1 VKAFKFKLYNHKRN
15 RHLIRQIEIAAG
27 IYNHCIALH
36 KRYYRR
42 YKKYLNLYQLKKHIT
57 KLKKRSKYAHWNNL
71 GSQAIQDVC
80 IRIDKAYQ
88 LFFDEHKKGNKT
100 IRPPRFR
107 KRRKYKSFTL
117 TQAGY
122 RILNGNYIRIGQHTY
137 RYFKS
142 RDIKGNV
149 KTLTIKRDSIG
160 DLYIIITTDINPQSE
175 EVTSRTGKSV
185 GFDFGLKMFLTA
197 SNGTDIE
204 SPLFFKQSINRI
216 KQANRRLSTKRRAS
230 NSQRK
235 ARIHLAKEHRR
246 IANQRND
253 FHWKLANQL
262 TDKYD
267 YLIFETLN
275 LKGMQRLWGRKIN
288 DLGFYSFLQKVQY
301 YANKKGKIV
310 HFIDRFFPSSKLCS
324 GCGVIYNELELRQRK
339 WTCDSCGT
347 THDRDRNASL
357 NIQRA
362 GASALGIDSVRP
374 TTKVGNCH

>member
-1 VKAFKFKLYNHKRN
+1 MKAFKFKLYNHKRN
-15 RHLIRQIEIAAG
+15 RHLVQQIKIAAG

-42 YKKYLNLYQLKKHIT
+42 YKKYLNLYRLKKHIT
-57 KLKKRSKYAHWNNL
+57 KLKKRPKYTHWNNL

-88 LFFDEHKKGNKT
+88 LFFSEHKKGNKT
-100 IRPPRFR
+100 IRPPTFR

-122 RILNGNYIRIGQHTY
+122 RILNGNYVRIGKHTY

-142 RDIKGNV
+142 RDIEGNV
-149 KTLTIKRDSIG
+149 KTLTIKRDSVG
-160 DLYIIITTDINPQSE
+160 DLYVIITTDVNTSSE

-197 SNGTDIE
+197 SDGTDIE
-204 SPLFFKQSINRI
+204 SPLFFKRSINRI
-216 KQANRRLSTKRRAS
+216 KQANRMLSTKRRAS
-230 NSQRK
+230 NNRRK
-235 ARIHLAKEHRR
+235 AALNLAKEHRR
-246 IANQRND
+246 IANQRSD

-262 TDKYD
+262 TDEYD

-301 YANKKGKIV
+301 YADKKGKVV

-324 GCGVIYNELELRQRK
+324 DCGVIYNELELRQRQ

-347 THDRDRNASL
+347 THDRDRNASV
-357 NIQRA
+357 NIHRA
-362 GASALGIDSVRP
+362 GASALGIDGVRP
-374 TTKVGNCH
+374 TTKVGYCH